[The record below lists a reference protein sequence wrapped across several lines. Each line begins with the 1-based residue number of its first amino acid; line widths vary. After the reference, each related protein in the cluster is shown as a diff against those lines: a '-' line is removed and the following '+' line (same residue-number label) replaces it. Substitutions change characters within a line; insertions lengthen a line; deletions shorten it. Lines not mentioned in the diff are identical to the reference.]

1 MRNSAVEEKKDSI
14 RTVSTT
20 SFPDCAVDQHF
31 DAAADRLSTTIS
43 LVGTS
48 TSNEACDVFLA
59 LLRQQFPGLE
69 FHSGGLQVDRTQAR
83 STLMVHAEEVRVIG
97 GLLTARSR
105 RTAGAVTAVIYTLLL
120 LLFLQFANFER
131 APWTLP
137 GLRHSHV
144 SHVLK
149 WAQSGLLASWRS

>member
-1 MRNSAVEEKKDSI
+1 MRNSVVEKNKESI
-14 RTVSTT
+14 RTVSAT
-20 SFPDCAVDQHF
+20 SFPGCTVDQHF

-43 LVGTS
+43 LVGTGTS
-48 TSNEACDVFLA
+48 TEACGVFLA
-59 LLRQQFPGLE
+59 LLRQRFPGLD

-97 GLLTARSR
+97 GLLTARNR
-105 RTAGAVTAVIYTLLL
+105 RIAGVVTAVIYILLL
-120 LLFLQFANFER
+120 LLLMQFANFER

-137 GLRHSHV
+137 GQRHSHV

-149 WAQSGLLASWRS
+149 WVQSELLASWRS